1 MFPRVTA
8 VLVVH
13 HGGDHLRQTLDA
25 LRSQERAPDA
35 LVVVLTEADAVAR
48 EQVVAASP
56 SHVIDLSQR
65 RSFGEAIR
73 AADRVLE
80 APASDADALWLLAE
94 DSAPAPGALAQL
106 VAALETAK
114 SVAVAG
120 PKLVDWDEPE
130 RIARFGRSITRL
142 GRSVAI
148 VTDELDQG
156 QHDGLSDVLGL
167 DPAAVLVRHTVWRTL
182 GGFDPGLPT
191 VDDALDLSI
200 RARLAGHRVAVVPEA
215 KVRFAGVGVAGP
227 EAGSRARTTRRRV
240 RATRAA
246 QLHRRLVYAPL
257 PLVPLHWLSFLV
269 LAVLRSVRL
278 LLVKAPGAIPG
289 EFAAAFTT
297 MFSGAKVPRARR
309 TLKSARTVG
318 WSAVAPLRMQP
329 DEMRRR
335 RQHAAEARRE
345 RARGRKHELQFIGTG
360 GGWILLVTAAASIG
374 LFSWLLGSG
383 GVGGGALQPLSSDL
397 AELWRNAA
405 YGWRDL
411 GTGFVGAADPF
422 AGVLAVLG
430 SVAFWAPS
438 FGLLLL
444 WLLAIPAAA
453 VGAWFAA
460 SRLTDRA
467 SVRAVAALLW
477 AFAPPFLVA
486 LGDGRPGAV
495 LAHVLLAWFVFAAIG
510 AATSWAAAATASLLL
525 AALVG
530 AAPSLVPALL
540 VAWVVA
546 LAVSG
551 RAWVRLIGLP
561 IPALVLG
568 LPLIVDQLRRGTPL
582 GLFADPGLP
591 TGSGIPSTWQ
601 LALGLPD
608 GSWGGWEDFFP
619 SAGSVDFR
627 IALSALV
634 LPLVIVALTA
644 VLTRSLRAAVLSL
657 GIALLGF
664 ATAVAAAHLSV
675 ASAGPAAVPV
685 WTGGGLSLAW
695 LGLVLAAV
703 LALDAMRRGRAML
716 GWVVFAAMAAAV
728 LPTGIALATGSV
740 AVQPAAARTL
750 PAFVGAEAETDPRVT
765 TLRLTPESDGVLR
778 ATLERGTGTTLDEQS
793 TLAATARTLSA
804 DEEELALVAGNL
816 ASRSGSGA
824 EAAVDE
830 FGASFVLLD
839 DASDLDDVD
848 AVAVAD
854 RARTALDANPAL
866 VAVGETD
873 FGTLWRFT
881 DAEPDAPA
889 AQIPADAGGWIAGVV
904 IAVQLLVLGA
914 TLLLSIPTGAG
925 READRR
931 PERRPVKPRRTAR
944 AAAAAPVGA
953 GSAVAE
959 PEPGGDVDSDESVA
973 PVGDAVP
980 VAASDEAG
988 DAAAAGARPEADAD
1002 ADAEAAAETEPG
1014 AETGGDGGVRDE
1026 PAPTGGSDA
1035 EASDGAPGPERP
1047 DEPAPA
1053 SEGDDDGR

>member
-25 LRSQERAPDA
+25 LHLQERMPDA
-35 LVVVLTEADAVAR
+35 LVVVLTEADDVAR
-48 EQVVAASP
+48 EQVAAASP
-56 SHVIDLSQR
+56 SHLVDLSQHL
-65 RSFGEAIR
+65 SFGEAIR

-80 APASDADALWLLAE
+80 APGGDADALWLLAE
-94 DSAPAPGALAQL
+94 DSAPAPDALAQL
-106 VAALETAK
+106 VASLETAK

-130 RIARFGRSITRL
+130 RIVRFGRSITRL

-156 QHDGLSDVLGL
+156 QHDGLSDVLVL
-167 DPAAVLVRHTVWRTL
+167 DPAAILVRHTVLRAL

-227 EAGSRARTTRRRV
+227 EVGPRARTTRRRV

-257 PLVPLHWLSFLV
+257 PFVPLHWLSFLL
-269 LAVLRSVRL
+269 LAVVRSVRL

-297 MFSGAKVPRARR
+297 MFSGARVPRARR
-309 TLKSARTVG
+309 ALKSARTVG
-318 WSAVAPLRMQP
+318 WSAIAPLRMQP

-335 RQHAAEARRE
+335 RQHSAEARRE

-360 GGWILLVTAAASIG
+360 GGWILLATAAASVG

-383 GVGGGALQPLSSDL
+383 GVGGGALQPLSGDV

-422 AGVLAVLG
+422 AGVLAVIG
-430 SVAFWAPS
+430 SAAFWAPS
-438 FGLLLL
+438 FALLVL

-460 SRLTDRA
+460 SRLTERA

-495 LAHVLLAWFVFAAIG
+495 LAHVLLAWFAFAAFG

-546 LAVSG
+546 LALSG

-561 IPALVLG
+561 IPALVLA
-568 LPLIVDQLRRGTPL
+568 LPLVADQLRRGTPL
-582 GLFADPGLP
+582 GLLADPGLP
-591 TGSGIPSTWQ
+591 VGSEIPTIWQ

-608 GSWGGWEDFFP
+608 GGWGGWDSFF
-619 SAGSVDFR
+619 SSSGSVDFR

-634 LPLVIVALTA
+634 LPLVLVALAA
-644 VLTRSLRAAVLSL
+644 VLTRTLRPAALAL

-664 ATAVAAAHLSV
+664 ATAVAAAHLAV
-675 ASAGPAAVPV
+675 GSAGAHAIPI
-685 WTGGGLSLAW
+685 WTGAGLSLAW

-703 LALDAMRRGRAML
+703 LALDAMRRGRALL

-728 LPTGIALATGSV
+728 LPTGVALATGAV

-765 TLRLTPESDGVLR
+765 TLRLTPDTDGSLR
-778 ATLERGTGTTLDEQS
+778 ATLERGTGTTLDDQS
-793 TLAATARTLSA
+793 TLAATERTLSA
-804 DEEELALVAGNL
+804 EEEELALVAGNL
-816 ASRSGSGA
+816 ASRSGADA
-824 EAAVDE
+824 EAAVRE

-839 DASDLDDVD
+839 EPADPDDTA
-848 AVAVAD
+848 AVAIAD
-854 RARTALDANPAL
+854 RARTALDANSAL

-881 DAEPDAPA
+881 AAEPDAPA
-889 AQIPADAGGWIAGVV
+889 AQIPAGAGGWMAGVV
-904 IAVQLLVLGA
+904 TAVQLLVLGA

-931 PERRPVKPRRTAR
+931 PERRRPVTPSRRKERTA
-944 AAAAAPVGA
+944 AEGA
-953 GSAVAE
+953 Q
-959 PEPGGDVDSDESVA
+959 P
-973 PVGDAVP
+973 
-980 VAASDEAG
+980 
-988 DAAAAGARPEADAD
+988 
-1002 ADAEAAAETEPG
+1002 
-1014 AETGGDGGVRDE
+1014 
-1026 PAPTGGSDA
+1026 GSDA
-1035 EASDGAPGPERP
+1035 EQAVATDDAEAGSASVETAAEAPEPEAPEPETPEPEAPEPETPEPEAPEPETPEPEAPEPETPEPEAPEPETSEPETGPAPEP
-1047 DEPAPA
+1047 EGQDEPTPE

>member
-25 LRSQERAPDA
+25 IRSQERTPDA
-35 LVVVLTEADAVAR
+35 LVVVLTEADDVAR
-48 EQVVAASP
+48 EQVASASP
-56 SHVIDLSQR
+56 SHLIDLSQHL
-65 RSFGEAIR
+65 SFGAAIR

-80 APASDADALWLLAE
+80 APDGDGDALWLLTE
-94 DSAPAPGALAQL
+94 DSAPAPDALAQL
-106 VAALETAK
+106 VAAFETAK

-120 PKLVDWDEPE
+120 PKLLNWDEPE

-167 DPAAVLVRHTVWRTL
+167 DPAAILVRHTVWRAL

-227 EAGSRARTTRRRV
+227 EAGPRARTTRRRV

-257 PLVPLHWLSFLV
+257 PFVPLHWLSFLL
-269 LAVLRSVRL
+269 LAVVRSVRL

-297 MFSGAKVPRARR
+297 MFSGARVPRARR
-309 TLKSARTVG
+309 ALKSARTVG
-318 WSAVAPLRMQP
+318 WSAIAPLRMQP

-335 RQHAAEARRE
+335 RQHSAEARRE

-360 GGWILLVTAAASIG
+360 GGWILLATAAASVG

-383 GVGGGALQPLSSDL
+383 GVGGGALQPLSNDL
-397 AELWRNAA
+397 ADLWRNAA

-430 SVAFWAPS
+430 SAAFWAPS
-438 FGLLLL
+438 FALLLL

-460 SRLTDRA
+460 SRLTERA

-477 AFAPPFLVA
+477 AFAPPFLIA

-495 LAHVLLAWFVFAAIG
+495 LAHVLLAWFAFAAFG

-530 AAPSLVPALL
+530 AAPSLAPALL
-540 VAWVVA
+540 VAWIVA

-561 IPALVLG
+561 IPALVLA
-568 LPLIVDQLRRGTPL
+568 LPLVVDQLRRGTLL
-582 GLFADPGLP
+582 GLVADPGLP

-608 GSWGGWEDFFP
+608 GSWGGWEDFF
-619 SAGSVDFR
+619 SGSGSGSVDFR

-634 LPLVIVALTA
+634 LPLVLVALTA
-644 VLTRSLRAAVLSL
+644 VLTRSLRAAALSL

-675 ASAGPAAVPV
+675 ASAGSHAIPV

-703 LALDAMRRGRAML
+703 LALDAMRRGRALL
-716 GWVVFAAMAAAV
+716 GWVVFAAMAAAM

-740 AVQPAAARTL
+740 AVQPATARTL

-765 TLRLTPESDGVLR
+765 TLRLTPAADGSLR

-804 DEEELALVAGNL
+804 EEEELALVAGNL
-816 ASRSGSGA
+816 ASRSGTGA
-824 EAAVDE
+824 EAAVEE

-839 DASDLDDVD
+839 EPVDADDSA

-854 RARTALDANPAL
+854 RARTALDANSAL

-881 DAEPDAPA
+881 AAEADAPA
-889 AQIPADAGGWIAGVV
+889 AQIPADAGGWIAGV
-904 IAVQLLVLGA
+904 ITAVQLLVLGA

-931 PERRPVKPRRTAR
+931 PERRRPVTPRRKER
-944 AAAAAPVGA
+944 AAAAAA
-953 GSAVAE
+953 GTAVAE
-959 PEPGGDVDSDESVA
+959 PEVDAQQD
-973 PVGDAVP
+973 DAVDD
-980 VAASDEAG
+980 AADAGESGPADGAVDAG
-988 DAAAAGARPEADAD
+988 DASAEDARPDAGAEPDAGPEPDAGTVPDSAPDAD
-1002 ADAEAAAETEPG
+1002 AG
-1014 AETGGDGGVRDE
+1014 ADSGESG
-1026 PAPTGGSDA
+1026 P
-1035 EASDGAPGPERP
+1035 EASEPEPEPERP
-1047 DEPAPA
+1047 EEPTPA